1 MENARGRPALCRR
14 GAGYPLEGVPPVGVG
29 LWGGGVVTLGGVLT
43 VCGRVGGLWSP
54 CVAGGWW
61 GWCWGWCGLGV
72 EAVAAVAVAP
82 AVEEAGVVPGEG
94 VAAEADGGDFVN
106 FGGLVVVGWEGAV
119 ERLTGPGAVF
129 VGAGVAVRGG
139 EVPGSELAAAVPV
152 AVAGVAHRVPFRG
165 EGGLADMD
173 ELEDRRPGVEPM
185 PSWVGCAMLPLVLAA
200 VAAAVFV
207 GWLVLVLLSPASP

>member
-1 MENARGRPALCRR
+1 M
-14 GAGYPLEGVPPVGVG
+14 GVG

-82 AVEEAGVVPGEG
+82 AVEEAGVAPGEG
-94 VAAEADGGDFVN
+94 VAAEADGSDLVD

-119 ERLTGPGAVF
+119 ERFTGPGAVF

-152 AVAGVAHRVPFRG
+152 AVAGVGHDAYRAGV
-165 EGGLADMD
+165 EVVVVVD
-173 ELEDRRPGVEPM
+173 EERHEPM